1 MNERTDEYFLSCY
14 LTPPGPGAIFSVRHD
29 QNVVLW
35 RRSGASVELVR
46 LWELER
52 VSGQK
57 HHFWPL
63 YTAERTEAFLAALL
77 AEEGLT
83 SADISVCWGTP
94 GLPAAQP
101 VPVPAGA
108 GDFPVHSLA
117 HLFSGLMTDTRM
129 FRQEKIVAMA
139 IDALPDYVQDTGPT
153 RYWYA
158 GCVADRGRLTFAP
171 VESPAPLYTAAETLF
186 GQEPGTLMA
195 LASASRT
202 EIRFDAAAAIAGI
215 SLHGGQ
221 VQPWKEA
228 FALVRAI
235 VEAAEAQLDSVALD
249 GAFTREENLRSAAMK
264 VVQRCSELVAIRNVE
279 QLIALGD
286 LRPDECYL
294 STSGGYALNCPT
306 NTLLMDRFGFRGLLT
321 PPCAN
326 DSGQGIGL
334 GLLGLHGTGVLDEAE
349 LRIDSA
355 YLGRAAG
362 DTEEALAEF
371 APWVESA
378 AAAEAFDPERFVADV
393 TDSVVAWVDGRAEI
407 GPRALGHRSLIGDPR
422 SPRVKDL
429 LNGYKQRQWWR
440 PVAPMVMSE
449 HTGEWFS
456 SDRESP
462 YMLEAVQVRPEVRD
476 QVPAI
481 LHLDGSAR
489 HQTLSA
495 DANPL
500 LHRALAA
507 FRDATGVPILCN
519 TSLNDRGEA
528 VVDTAA
534 EALNFCVRKGIGVLY
549 LNGRRIALR
558 TGDEQLAARAP
569 AGPRPRAVEFFA
581 GQEEDRDAIWQDW
594 LDRGYT
600 VPGMFLLARSP
611 ELRAEGTLAT
621 PERVN
626 LLAGYR
632 ASVDA
637 SFAGLADNFRRTH
650 GPGASFSDPSTLT
663 GAFGVVNALRNGGS
677 SA

>member
-1 MNERTDEYFLSCY
+1 MAERPAHYFLSCY
-14 LTPPGPGAIFSVRHD
+14 LTPPGPGAVFSVRHD
-29 QNVVLW
+29 QNVALW
-35 RRSGASVELVR
+35 RRRGASVELVR

-63 YTAERTEAFLAALL
+63 YTAARAETFLSALL

-83 SADISVCWGTP
+83 LADIAVCWGTP

-101 VPVPAGA
+101 VPIPPGA

-117 HLFSGLMTDTRM
+117 HLFSGLMMDTALFKR
-129 FRQEKIVAMA
+129 EKIVAMA
-139 IDALPDYVQDTGPT
+139 IDALPDYVQDGGPT

-158 GCVADRGRLTFAP
+158 GAVADRGSLTFAP

-195 LASASRT
+195 LASASTT
-202 EIRFDAAAAIAGI
+202 EIAFDAESAVARIA
-215 SLHGGQ
+215 LYGGQ

-228 FALVRAI
+228 FALVRSV
-235 VEAAEAQLDSVALD
+235 VEAADAQLDSVRLD
-249 GAFTREENLRSAAMK
+249 PAFSREENLRSAAMK
-264 VVQRCSELVAIRNVE
+264 VVQRCSELVAVRNVE
-279 QLIALGD
+279 HLLELGG
-286 LRPDECYL
+286 LRAEDCYL

-306 NTLLMDRFGFRGLLT
+306 NTLLMDHFGFRGLLT

-334 GLLGLHGTGVLDEAE
+334 GLLGLHGTGVLDEADVRVE
-349 LRIDSA
+349 SA
-355 YLGRAAG
+355 YLGREVG
-362 DTEEALAEF
+362 GVEEALEEF
-371 APWVESA
+371 APWIGSVEP
-378 AAAEAFDPERFVADV
+378 FDADRFVADV
-393 TDSVVAWVDGRAEI
+393 SGSVLAWVDGRAEI

-422 SPRVKDL
+422 STEVKDL

-440 PVAPMVMSE
+440 PVAPVVLAE
-449 HTGEWFS
+449 HVGEWFS
-456 SDRESP
+456 SDRDSP
-462 YMLEAVQVRPEVRD
+462 YMLEAVQVRDEVRE

-489 HQTLSA
+489 HQVVHKETNPRLHQALS
-495 DANPL
+495 
-500 LHRALAA
+500 A

-528 VVDTAA
+528 IVDTAA
-534 EALNFCVRKGIGVLY
+534 EALNFCVRKGIGILY
-549 LNGRRIALR
+549 LCGRRIELR
-558 TGDEQLAARAP
+558 AGDERAAELMP
-569 AGPRPRAVEFFA
+569 AGPRPRAVEFFT

-594 LDRGYT
+594 LDQGYT

-611 ELRAEGTLAT
+611 ELRAEGALAT

-632 ASVDA
+632 ATVDP
-637 SFAGLADNFRRTH
+637 SFTGLAENFRRTH
-650 GPGASFSDPSTLT
+650 GPGASFTDPSTLT
-663 GAFGVVNALRNGGS
+663 GAFGVINTLRKGGS